1 MTSNYSKTAKN
12 RLKTRFDAP
21 IEKILI
27 QQKLDNLK
35 IFEPIKF
42 HEEWL
47 EICL

>member
-12 RLKTRFDAP
+12 RLKTRSDSAT
-21 IEKILI
+21 ENILI

-47 EICL
+47 EICF